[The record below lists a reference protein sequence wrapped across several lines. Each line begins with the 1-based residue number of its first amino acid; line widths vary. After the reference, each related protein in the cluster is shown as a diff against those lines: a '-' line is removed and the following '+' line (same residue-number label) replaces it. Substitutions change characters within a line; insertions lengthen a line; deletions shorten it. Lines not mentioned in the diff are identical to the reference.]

1 MFNRNIMKLWEYFLY
16 AKKTLF
22 EFIYTVIQQDELLNK
37 VVIFDMGLSD

>member
-1 MFNRNIMKLWEYFLY
+1 MKLWKYFLY
-16 AKKTLF
+16 AKKILF